1 MEMEPKI
8 DDQQQTK
15 TDRQFDK
22 IGIRYNFSDVY
33 SVAKSVLTEF
43 LLWLVHT
50 SHSRGI
56 LEENT
61 SFLG

>member
-15 TDRQFDK
+15 IDRQFDK

-43 LLWLVHT
+43 LLWLVHP
-50 SHSRGI
+50 SYSRGI